1 MGDPD
6 RPARERLDPDRLAA
20 ALADAEGRRLW
31 IAYSGGLDSHVL
43 LHAAVGLRGRLNLD
57 LRAVHVHHGLLR
69 EADAWAAHCAQVCA
83 DLGVP
88 LVVRRLGL
96 VPAVGES
103 LEAVAREAR
112 YAAFRALLRPGDRLA
127 TAQHRDDQAETLLL
141 ALLRG
146 AGVHGLAAMP
156 ARAALGAGVLLRPL
170 LALPRAVLAGYA
182 RSRGLH
188 WVEDPSNAE
197 VARDRNRLRHLVIPP
212 LRARWPALDRTL
224 ARSAAHCAE
233 AAELLDGL
241 ADELLVGLAADAPT
255 ALSVGR
261 LRALDVPR
269 QRLVLRRWLVKQGF
283 RAPDNDRLR
292 RIITEVLAAAADRQP
307 LVDWPGCEVRRHRD
321 ALYALAPLPPV
332 PPTRPRTVRGRSV
345 QLPAPLGTLAWRLAD
360 SADGSAPARV
370 EFRTNGLRCARRGRP
385 DADLKTL
392 FQTAGVPAWL
402 RDYVPLVLIDDR
414 LAGIAGVAVCGEV
427 LHDLCWRGHPW
438 VGRGWLKERVTP
450 PGHRTAAPVRPD
462 PPRPHAGRHR

>member
-1 MGDPD
+1 MRAPD

-20 ALADAEGRRLW
+20 ALADADGRRLW

-43 LHAAVGLRGRLNLD
+43 LHAAASLRGRLRLD

-69 EADAWAAHCAQVCA
+69 EADAWAAHCVQVCA

-96 VPAVGES
+96 APAAGES

-112 YAAFRALLRPGDRLA
+112 YAAFRELLQPGDRLA

-156 ARAALGAGVLLRPL
+156 ARAVLGAGVLLRPL
-170 LALPRAVLAGYA
+170 LALPRRALAEYA
-182 RSRGLH
+182 RATGLH
-188 WVEDPSNAE
+188 WVDDPSNAE
-197 VARDRNRLRHLVIPP
+197 LARDRNRLRHLVIPT

-233 AAELLDGL
+233 AAELLNSF
-241 ADELLVGLAADAPT
+241 ADELLLGLAADVPT
-255 ALSVGR
+255 ALSIGR
-261 LRALDVPR
+261 LRALDAAR
-269 QRLVLRRWLVKQGF
+269 QRLVLRRWVVQQGF
-283 RAPDNDRLR
+283 RAPDSDRLR
-292 RIITEVLAAAADRQP
+292 RIISELLPAGADRQP
-307 LVDWPGCEVRRHRD
+307 LVAWPGCEVRRHRD

-332 PPTRPRTVRGRSV
+332 PRTLPISVRGSSV
-345 QLPAPLGTLAWRLAD
+345 QLPAPMGVLSWGF
-360 SADGSAPARV
+360 ADGPEVSAVARV
-370 EFRTNGLRCARRGRP
+370 QFRTAGLRCARRDRP

-392 FQTAGVPAWL
+392 FQMAGVPAWL
-402 RDYVPLVLIDDR
+402 RDHVPLLLIDGR
-414 LAGIAGVAVCGEV
+414 LAGVAGVAVCGDA

-438 VGRGWLKERVTP
+438 EGRGWLKERVTGA
-450 PGHRTAAPVRPD
+450 PG
-462 PPRPHAGRHR
+462 G